1 MNFLERGS
9 MNYELAIKIYEAM
22 KAEELDL
29 LPDVLRAAIRYSQ
42 IRAEWMLMTIEDGS
56 LWSRQF

>member
-1 MNFLERGS
+1 

>member
-1 MNFLERGS
+1 MS
-9 MNYELAIKIYEAM
+9 YELAIQIYEAI

-42 IRAEWMLMTIEDGS
+42 IRAD
-56 LWSRQF
+56 